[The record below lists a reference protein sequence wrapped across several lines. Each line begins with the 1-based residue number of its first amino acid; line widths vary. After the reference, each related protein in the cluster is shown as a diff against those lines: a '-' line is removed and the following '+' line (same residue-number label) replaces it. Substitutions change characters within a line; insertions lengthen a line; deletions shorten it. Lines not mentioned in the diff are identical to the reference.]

1 MGRRHLRKQRRA
13 HYLFVCIYALL
24 PAQAVALQSDQLH
37 PLNGQA
43 KIQTAETLPSRSTTE
58 PEKINI
64 NQANVQELQSLPGI
78 GPVTAKRIV
87 DYRKKNPAFHS
98 VDELLIIRG
107 ISRSRLE
114 LIRSK
119 ISVN

>member
-1 MGRRHLRKQRRA
+1 MSRRNFPKRRYA
-13 HYLFVCIYALL
+13 HYLFVCVYALL
-24 PAQAVALQSDQLH
+24 PARGVSLQSDQLH

-43 KIQTAETLPSRSTTE
+43 KIHTSDSLLSPSTAG

-87 DYRKKNPAFHS
+87 DYRKKNPSFRS

-107 ISRSRLE
+107 VSRSRLE

-119 ISVN
+119 ICVN

>member
-1 MGRRHLRKQRRA
+1 MQ
-13 HYLFVCIYALL
+13 
-24 PAQAVALQSDQLH
+24 PDQLH
-37 PLNGQA
+37 PLNGQE
-43 KIQTAETLPSRSTTE
+43 KIHTSETLPSRSTAGL
-58 PEKINI
+58 EKINI
-64 NQANVQELQSLPGI
+64 NQANVQVLQSLPGI

-87 DYRKKNPAFHS
+87 DYRKKNPAFRS

-119 ISVN
+119 IRVN